1 MEIIRTI
8 EEMRGAVRKEKSRGR
23 TVGLVPTMG
32 YLHEGHLSLVQLA
45 RSEAAVTVVSL
56 FVNPIQFGPKEDLKS
71 YPRDFDRDA
80 EMLRTAKTD
89 YLFAPS
95 DEEMYPREH
104 RTFVEVHDLQ
114 DRLCGRTRPGHFRGV
129 CTVVMKLFQV
139 IEPDCAVFGQKDAQ
153 QALILRRMVAD
164 LNVPVRLIVAPI
176 VREPDGLA
184 LSSRNTY
191 LDAAERKAALVLSQ
205 CLAEAR
211 SMVDA
216 GGRDAAAVL
225 AAIRTRLEAEPRARI
240 DYIEAV
246 DPENLNPVAE
256 LRDGTLIALAVFIGR
271 TRLIDNLII

>member
-8 EEMRGAVRKEKSRGR
+8 EEMRRAVRKEKSRGR

-32 YLHEGHLSLVQLA
+32 YLHEGHLSLVRLA
-45 RSEAAVTVVSL
+45 RSEAAVSVVSL

-80 EMLRTAKTD
+80 AMLRNAKAD
-89 YLFAPS
+89 FLFAPS

-129 CTVVMKLFQV
+129 CTVVLKLFEA

-153 QALILRRMVAD
+153 QVLILRRMVAD

-184 LSSRNTY
+184 MSSRNTY

-205 CLAEAR
+205 SLAEAR
-211 SMVDA
+211 ALVGA

-225 AAIRTRLEAEPRARI
+225 QAIRTLIEAEPRARI

-271 TRLIDNLII
+271 TRLIDNMIV

>member
-8 EEMRGAVRKEKSRGR
+8 EEMRRSVRLEKSRGR

-32 YLHEGHLSLVQLA
+32 YLHEGHVSLVRLA
-45 RSEAAVTVVSL
+45 RSEADVTVVSL

-80 EMLRTAKTD
+80 SMLRTAKTD

-95 DEEMYPREH
+95 DEEMYPREP

-129 CTVVMKLFQV
+129 CTVVMKLFQA

-153 QALILRRMVAD
+153 QALILRRMAAD
-164 LNVPVRLIVAPI
+164 LNVPVRMIVAPI

-184 LSSRNTY
+184 MSSRNTY
-191 LDAAERKAALVLSQ
+191 LDAAERKAALVLSHG
-205 CLAEAR
+205 LAEAR
-211 SMVDA
+211 AMVAA

-225 AAIRTRLEAEPRARI
+225 AAIRTLIEAEPRARI

-271 TRLIDNLII
+271 TRLIDNLIV

>member
-8 EEMRGAVRKEKSRGR
+8 EEMRRAVRKEKSRGR

-32 YLHEGHLSLVQLA
+32 YLHEGHLSLVYLA
-45 RSEAAVTVVSL
+45 RSEAVVTVVSL

-80 EMLRTAKTD
+80 AMLRNAKTD

-129 CTVVMKLFQV
+129 CTVVMKLFQA

-153 QALILRRMVAD
+153 QALILKRMAAD

-205 CLAEAR
+205 SLAEAR
-211 SMVDA
+211 AMVDA
-216 GGRDAAAVL
+216 GGREAAAVL
-225 AAIRTRLEAEPRARI
+225 AAIRTRIEDEPRARI
-240 DYIEAV
+240 DYVEAV

>member
-8 EEMRGAVRKEKSRGR
+8 EEMRRAVRKEKSRGR

-32 YLHEGHLSLVQLA
+32 YLHEGHLSLVRLA
-45 RSEAAVTVVSL
+45 RSEADVTVVSL

-80 EMLRTAKTD
+80 AMLRKAKTD
-89 YLFAPS
+89 YLFAPA

-129 CTVVMKLFQV
+129 CTVVMKLFQA

-176 VREPDGLA
+176 IREPDGLA

-191 LDAAERKAALVLSQ
+191 LDTAERKASLVLSQ
-205 CLAEAR
+205 SLAEAR
-211 SMVDA
+211 AMVDA

-225 AAIRTRLEAEPRARI
+225 EAIRTRIEAEPRARI

-246 DPENLNPVAE
+246 DPENLNPVAQ